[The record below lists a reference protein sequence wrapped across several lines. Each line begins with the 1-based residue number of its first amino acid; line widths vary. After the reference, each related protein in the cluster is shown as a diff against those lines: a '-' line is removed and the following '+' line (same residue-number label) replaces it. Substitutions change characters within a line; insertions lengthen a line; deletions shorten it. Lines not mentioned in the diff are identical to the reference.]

1 MDQIDSVVIGAG
13 DMGARQDATDTQ
25 SGRQRRIN

>member
-13 DMGARQDATDTQ
+13 DMGERQDATDTHPD
-25 SGRQRRIN
+25 RQRRVN